1 MQKRLL
7 LAGFKLSTDNPYD
20 PARLQFLN
28 CREGKMILRAYIMK
42 SPSGEPIYGRSYDN
56 SDPIGENSL
65 PVHVRACAT
74 LFHSSSGT
82 SRDRV
87 YTLEQAGALWSYV
100 FFESFA
106 VILFTTVDENEIGL
120 KKMMMSLGR
129 AISNQFGNLIS
140 SWSGNIGEFEGMD
153 SLVDRYVNI
162 DLEHPSDAILDK
174 AEKLMNAVLED
185 HEIAYVGLLNAR
197 GELLRGNIPEN
208 HLSGIEAE
216 MMANG
221 EIRPVAD
228 MVPTGVDIMGYS
240 VQLLKVRSLTV
251 AVAAQR
257 DESKLIAIKAVSE
270 IADDLNRAMSS

>member
-1 MQKRLL
+1 
-7 LAGFKLSTDNPYD
+7 
-20 PARLQFLN
+20 
-28 CREGKMILRAYIMK
+28 MILRAYIMK

-56 SDPIGENSL
+56 SDPVGENSL
-65 PVHVRACAT
+65 PAHVRACAT

-174 AEKLMNAVLED
+174 AEKLMNTVLED
-185 HEIAYVGLLNAR
+185 HEIAYVGLLDAR

-228 MVPTGVDIMGYS
+228 MVPTGVDIMGYT
-240 VQLLKVRSLTV
+240 VQLLKVRSLTI

-257 DESKLIAIKAVSE
+257 DESKLVAIKAVSE